1 MDAGNAINAMRK
13 GGNHPGGM
21 GTASLPQKDAKQIAQ
36 GIHLLRQYG
45 IPASVQVLPVQDMF
59 RNPEKTLNNRGQETL
74 FSSTP
79 GPSPP
84 APSSRNIRA
93 RILRAS
99 ACRSMVDRLQES
111 PISAEVIHAG

>member
-1 MDAGNAINAMRK
+1 
-13 GGNHPGGM
+13 M

-45 IPASVQVLPVQDMF
+45 IPAPIQVLPVQDMF
-59 RNPEKTLNNRGQETL
+59 RNPEKRSITAARETL
-74 FSSTP
+74 FSSH
-79 GPSPP
+79 SR
-84 APSSRNIRA
+84 AFSSSPSSRNIRA